1 MKRFNLLF
9 FLILVVT
16 MVRAQ
21 TFSKVYDFGSSAER
35 GWYMCAHP
43 DGLLIQ
49 SKSNCPGGVLCS
61 LYFVVSPDSGD
72 VVNWVHLGND
82 TLNIQPE
89 RGLDPVDG
97 LFYSL
102 SIFQDG
108 NQVNMMQLVLD
119 EELELIR
126 MSQYTEDD
134 LQSRGYC
141 QYVLNDKVYM
151 LGMIVNPGEAF
162 TSPYLVCTDL
172 EGNKLWS
179 KIYTEYKQCRGGG
192 DIISSHDGQLIMV
205 ERNAIPLQGDKA
217 IIRKLDTLGNVIWK
231 KIYGGDMSGDRLV
244 NVCPLGSDKYFLQ
257 AHIDSVLVNPN
268 TGGVTSR
275 PATAF
280 ILDED
285 GELLSDTIINDYGE
299 LRYYTN
305 TTCAKDGGV
314 IASGQIVGKS
324 AVLSANLPPQTF
336 GLITRFDSLGHILW
350 DRFFWDPDYLRIN
363 PDTIFSGSFGPV
375 VEMDDGRLAVV
386 GLIFGPQ
393 DKGGTNPWVLMLD
406 SLGCLTPGCGDGE
419 QIVTAV
425 REPIPPSLY
434 PVLIIPNPASGVV
447 TIGFDSPVLLDVVAS
462 AVITDFSGREVLYSA
477 WPRGQSSLQLGI
489 PHLSSGLYV
498 VRLEDARGQLLA
510 IQKLVVPA
518 R

>member
-1 MKRFNLLF
+1 
-9 FLILVVT
+9 
-16 MVRAQ
+16 
-21 TFSKVYDFGSSAER
+21 
-35 GWYMCAHP
+35 MCAQP
-43 DGLLIQ
+43 YGLMVQAISQ
-49 SKSNCPGGVLCS
+49 CENVCG
-61 LYFVVSPDSGD
+61 LYFTVTSDSGK
-72 VVNWVHLGND
+72 VVNWVNYAND
-82 TLNIQPE
+82 TAHIKPD

-97 LFYSL
+97 LYYSI
-102 SIFQDG
+102 STFQTG
-108 NQVNMMQLVLD
+108 YQTSMMHLVQD
-119 EELELIR
+119 EDLNLMR
-126 MSQYTEDD
+126 MSLYNDDD
-134 LQSRGYC
+134 LPSQGYC
-141 QYVLNDKVYM
+141 QHVVGDRIYM
-151 LGMIVNPGEAF
+151 LGMTAKSGEY

-192 DIISSHDGQLIMV
+192 DIIASHDGQLIMV
-205 ERNAIPLQGDKA
+205 ERNVIPLQGEKA

-244 NVCPLGSDKYFLQ
+244 NVCPLGADKYFLQ

-280 ILDED
+280 ILNED

-363 PDTIFSGSFGPV
+363 PDTIFSSSFGPV

-406 SLGCLTPGCGDGE
+406 SVGCLTPGCGDGE

-434 PVLIIPNPASGVV
+434 PVYLTPNPASGQVE
-447 TIGFDSPVLLDVVAS
+447 IGFDSPVLLDVVAS
-462 AVITDFSGREVLYSA
+462 VVITDLSGRQVLYSE
-477 WPRGQSSLQLGI
+477 WPRGQSSLLLSI
-489 PHLSSGLYV
+489 PHLSSGVYV

-510 IQKLVVPA
+510 VQKLVVPA

>member
-1 MKRFNLLF
+1 MIRCSLYSFLLLF
-9 FLILVVT
+9 VT
-16 MVRAQ
+16 TIHAQ

-43 DGLLIQ
+43 DGLMIQ
-49 SKSNCPGGVLCS
+49 SKSNCPGGVVCG
-61 LYFVVSPDSGD
+61 LYFVVSPDSGH
-72 VVNWVHLGND
+72 VLNWVNHGDD
-82 TLNIQPE
+82 TTNISPA
-89 RGLDPVDG
+89 RGLDPVNG
-97 LFYSL
+97 LYYSM
-102 SIFQDG
+102 STFQNG
-108 NQVNMMQLVLD
+108 SQINMMQLVLD
-119 EELELIR
+119 EDLDLIR

-134 LQSRGYC
+134 LQNQGYC

-151 LGMIVNPGEAF
+151 LGWIVNPGAY

-179 KIYTEYKQCRGGG
+179 KIYTEYKNCKGAG
-192 DIISSHDGQLIMV
+192 DIIASHDGQLIMV

-244 NVCPLGSDKYFLQ
+244 NVCPLGSDKYLLQ

-314 IASGQIVGKS
+314 IASGGIVTGVS
-324 AVLSANLPPQTF
+324 GLPSKYAQSF
-336 GLITRFDSLGHILW
+336 GLITRFDSLGNILW

-363 PDTIFSGSFGPV
+363 PDTIFSSAFGPV

-386 GLIFGPQ
+386 GLINGPQ

-406 SLGCLTPGCGDGE
+406 SVGCLTPGCGDGE
-419 QIVTAV
+419 QIVTAL
-425 REPIPPSLY
+425 REPLPPSMY
-434 PVLIIPNPASGVV
+434 PVLITPNPASGEV
-447 TIGFDSPVLLDVVAS
+447 TIGFDSPVLLDAVAS
-462 AVITDFSGREVLYSA
+462 VVITDMSGRQVLYNV

-489 PHLSSGLYV
+489 PHLSSGMYV

-510 IQKLVVPA
+510 VQKLVVPA